1 MPRAGSFVKDA
12 DSGRSRG
19 GGMGLGLL
27 VPFLV
32 SVAEVGVLL
41 SVDAEA
47 CGERRE
53 ECLLDRVGI

>member
-1 MPRAGSFVKDA
+1 MPRAGPFVRDA

-19 GGMGLGLL
+19 GGGMALGLL

-47 CGERRE
+47 CGERR
-53 ECLLDRVGI
+53 